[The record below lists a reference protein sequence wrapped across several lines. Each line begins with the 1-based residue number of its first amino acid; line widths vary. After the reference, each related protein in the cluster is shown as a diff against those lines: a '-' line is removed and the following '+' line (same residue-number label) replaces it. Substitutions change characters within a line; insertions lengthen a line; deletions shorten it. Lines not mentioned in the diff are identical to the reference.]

1 MNSAAVAPL
10 RRAIPLWLIV
20 ACAFAFHGPLLVMR
34 LAEHSFDAHFHMSM
48 ASTYAEHWFDPWND
62 KSLGGFSETTYPPL
76 THQWIAMLSRVM
88 GLAYGFMVVIG
99 TGILLLPVGVY
110 RFAKLWV
117 NERAASYGAFCS
129 ISLGS
134 LGLMA
139 YHAGQIGTITATT
152 LFLLAIPFAYEYVV
166 TGNKK
171 DMLMGLGL
179 SCTAAG
185 AHHAT
190 MIFGLVFFI
199 PPMFWLM
206 LKDWRTANP
215 EGSIFQPLKRMILF
229 VGLGTVGIVLV
240 LLPYVLIMIKAPI
253 TETPIPH
260 LSRSNFLL
268 QPMWGMHFWVIPM
281 GLVILALP
289 YIFYKGCTEPRLRPL
304 FFGFYFALIFGLG
317 GTTPLPRWVLGRAF
331 EILTFERFTYWAL
344 ILAMPIVGLMGIYL
358 IDRFKTTA
366 AVLLVAGCVAQ
377 AAMAVSW
384 NVYFNVLGPAV
395 NAEPVI
401 KFLNENGHDKYR
413 YITLG
418 FGNALSQIACYT
430 NATSVDGE
438 YNSGRSLPEVTS
450 HGSAQL
456 SSSKFYG
463 SEGMASLSD
472 MLKHANRYGL
482 KYIFVHDPYYEPML
496 TFGGWRKIDTVD
508 SGRTTIWDRP
518 GVPEAQPIPSS
529 LKPPRWQGIMWGTI
543 PFGVSLLTI
552 VMAYL
557 RVREAAE
564 EEEADITTGETAA
577 APEQPPLNA
586 AGPAAAPVI
595 PSTT

>member
-1 MNSAAVAPL
+1 
-10 RRAIPLWLIV
+10 
-20 ACAFAFHGPLLVMR
+20 
-34 LAEHSFDAHFHMSM
+34 
-48 ASTYAEHWFDPWND
+48 
-62 KSLGGFSETTYPPL
+62 
-76 THQWIAMLSRVM
+76 M

-117 NERAASYGAFCS
+117 SERAASYGAFCS
-129 ISLGS
+129 IFLGS
-134 LGLMA
+134 LGIMA

-152 LFLLAIPFAYEYVV
+152 FFLLAIPFAYEYVV
-166 TGNKK
+166 HGTKK
-171 DMLMGLGL
+171 DMLMALGL
-179 SCTAAG
+179 TGTAAG

-206 LKDWRTANP
+206 MKDWRTANP
-215 EGSIFQPLKRMILF
+215 EGSISQPLKRMILF
-229 VGLGTVGIVLV
+229 VGLGTMLIVLV
-240 LLPYVLIMIKAPI
+240 LLPYLLIMIKAPI

-260 LSRSNFLL
+260 LSRANFLL
-268 QPMWGMHFWVIPM
+268 SPMWGMHFWVIPM

-289 YIFYKGCTEPRLRPL
+289 YVFYKGCTDPRLRPL
-304 FFGFYFALIFGLG
+304 FFGFYFAFIFGLG
-317 GTTPLPRWVLGRAF
+317 GTTPLPRWILGRAF
-331 EILTFERFTYWAL
+331 QILTFERFTYWAL
-344 ILAMPIVGLMGIYL
+344 ILAMPIVGLMGVFL

-366 AVLLVAGCVAQ
+366 AVLLAAGCVAQ

-395 NAEPVI
+395 NAEPVV
-401 KFLNENGHDKYR
+401 KFLNENGHDKFR

-463 SEGMASLSD
+463 SEGMLSLSD

-482 KYIFVHDPYYEPML
+482 RYIFVHDPYYEPML
-496 TFGGWRKIDTVD
+496 TFGGWRKIETVD
-508 SGRTTIWDRP
+508 SGQTTIWDRP
-518 GVPEAQPIPSS
+518 GVPEAKPIPSP
-529 LKPPRWQGIMWGTI
+529 LKPPRWQGIMWGII
-543 PFGVSLLTI
+543 PFGVSLITI
-552 VMAYL
+552 AMAYL
-557 RVREAAE
+557 RARELAE
-564 EEEADITTGETAA
+564 KEADITTGEPTTL
-577 APEQPPLNA
+577 PEQPPLDA
-586 AGPAAAPVI
+586 TGPEVAPVL
-595 PSTT
+595 PSTL

>member
-10 RRAIPLWLIV
+10 LRRAIPLWMIV

-76 THQWIAMLSRVM
+76 THQWIAMLSHVM

-99 TGILLLPVGVY
+99 TGILLLPVAVY

-117 NERAASYGAFCS
+117 SERAASYGAFCS
-129 ISLGS
+129 IFLGS

-152 LFLLAIPFAYEYVV
+152 FFLLAIPFAYEYVV
-166 TGNKK
+166 HGTKK

-199 PPMFWLM
+199 PAMFWLM

-215 EGSIFQPLKRMILF
+215 EGSILRPLKRMTLF
-229 VGLGTVGIVLV
+229 VGLGTAGIVLE
-240 LLPYVLIMIKAPI
+240 LLPYILIMIKAPI
-253 TETPIPH
+253 TEKPIPH
-260 LSRSNFLL
+260 LSRANFLL
-268 QPMWGMHFWVIPM
+268 SPMWGMHFWVIPM
-281 GLVILALP
+281 GFVILALP
-289 YIFYKGCTEPRLRPL
+289 YIFYKGCTDPRLRPL

-331 EILTFERFTYWAL
+331 QILTFERFTYWAL
-344 ILAMPIVGLMGIYL
+344 ILAMPFVGLLGVYL
-358 IDRFKTTA
+358 IDRFKAVA
-366 AVLLVAGCVAQ
+366 AVLLVAGCAAQ

-418 FGNALSQIACYT
+418 FGNAMSQIACYT

-463 SEGMASLSD
+463 SDGMLALSD

-482 KYIFVHDPYYEPML
+482 KYIFVRDPYYEPML
-496 TFGGWRKIDTVD
+496 TFGGWRKIETVD
-508 SGRTTIWDRP
+508 SGLTTIWDRP
-518 GVPEAQPIPSS
+518 GVPEAKPIPSP
-529 LKPPRWQGIMWGTI
+529 LKPPRWQGIMWGTL
-543 PFGVSLLTI
+543 PFGISLLTI
-552 VMAYL
+552 GMAYL
-557 RVREAAE
+557 RVRELAE
-564 EEEADITTGETAA
+564 KEADITAGDTGLT
-577 APEQPPLNA
+577 PEAPPLDA
-586 AGPAAAPVI
+586 TGPAAAPVL

>member
-1 MNSAAVAPL
+1 MNSAAVAPLL

-62 KSLGGFSETTYPPL
+62 KSLGGFSQTTYPPL
-76 THQWIAMLSRVM
+76 THQWIAMLSHVM

-117 NERAASYGAFCS
+117 SERAASYGAFCS
-129 ISLGS
+129 IFLGS

-152 LFLLAIPFAYEYVV
+152 FFLLAIPFAYEYVV
-166 TGNKK
+166 RGAKK

-199 PPMFWLM
+199 PAMFWLM
-206 LKDWRTANP
+206 LKDWRIANP
-215 EGSIFQPLKRMILF
+215 EGSILQPLKRMTLF
-229 VGLGTVGIVLV
+229 VGLGTAGIVLE
-240 LLPYVLIMIKAPI
+240 LLPYILIMIKAPI
-253 TETPIPH
+253 TEKPIPH
-260 LSRSNFLL
+260 LSRANFLL
-268 QPMWGMHFWVIPM
+268 SPMWGMHFWVIPM
-281 GLVILALP
+281 GFVILALP
-289 YIFYKGCTEPRLRPL
+289 YIFYKGCTDPRLRPL

-331 EILTFERFTYWAL
+331 QILTFERFTYWAL
-344 ILAMPIVGLMGIYL
+344 ILAMPFVGLLGVYL
-358 IDRFKTTA
+358 IDRFKAAA
-366 AVLLVAGCVAQ
+366 AVLLVAGCAVQ

-418 FGNALSQIACYT
+418 FGNAMSQIACYT
-430 NATSVDGE
+430 DATSVDGE

-463 SEGMASLSD
+463 SDGMLALSE

-482 KYIFVHDPYYEPML
+482 KYIFVRDPYYEPML
-496 TFGGWRKIDTVD
+496 TFGGWRKIETVD
-508 SGRTTIWDRP
+508 SGLTTIWDRP
-518 GVPEAQPIPSS
+518 GVPEAKPIPSP
-529 LKPPRWQGIMWGTI
+529 LKPPRWQGVMWGTL
-543 PFGVSLLTI
+543 PFGISLLTI
-552 VMAYL
+552 GMAYL
-557 RVREAAE
+557 RVRKLAE
-564 EEEADITTGETAA
+564 KEADITTGDTEVK
-577 APEQPPLNA
+577 PEQPPLDVT
-586 AGPAAAPVI
+586 GPAAAPVI